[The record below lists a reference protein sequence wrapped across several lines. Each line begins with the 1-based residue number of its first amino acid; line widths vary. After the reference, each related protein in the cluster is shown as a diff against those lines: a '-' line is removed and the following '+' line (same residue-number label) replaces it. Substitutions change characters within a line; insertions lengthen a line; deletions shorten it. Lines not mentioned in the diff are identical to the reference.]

1 MGQGLLPKTLLNI
14 STEKILNKDRLVE
27 KLNKANVRAVAR
39 LITLIENESLVAEE
53 ILKRVWKDT
62 GKSYII
68 GITGPPGAG
77 KSTIVD
83 SLAKF
88 IVDKGKKVGVLA
100 VDPTSPFSGGAVLG
114 DRLRM
119 TGAQSSGIFIRSV
132 ASRGH
137 LGGLAATT
145 RLLINAVEL
154 LGNDF
159 TIVET
164 VGAGQGD
171 VEIVQISDTTIVVEV
186 PGLGD
191 EVQAQK
197 AGILE
202 IGDILVVNK
211 SDRPGSD
218 RLAKELQMM
227 LSLGDNKDWE
237 SPIVTT
243 TATTGEGID
252 ELWDK
257 IKEHQE
263 YLGKVKFEDKRLE
276 KLKYELENQ
285 ISQKLFTKK
294 IVEIG
299 DSEITR
305 TSRDILNRKIDPFTA
320 VDSIIKE

>member
-1 MGQGLLPKTLLNI
+1 M
-14 STEKILNKDRLVE
+14 NKEQFLDNLR
-27 KLNKANVRAVAR
+27 KADVRSVAK
-39 LITLIENESLVAEE
+39 LITLIENEDSVAEE
-53 ILKRVWKDT
+53 ILKEVWKDT

-88 IVDKGKKVGVLA
+88 LIEKGKSVGILA

-119 TGAQSSGIFIRSV
+119 SSAQTTGIFIRSV

-137 LGGLAATT
+137 LGGLASTT

-171 VEIVQISDTTIVVEV
+171 VEIVQISDTTVVVEV

-211 SDRPGSD
+211 SDRPGAD

-227 LSLGDNKDWE
+227 LSLGEQKEWKT
-237 SPIVTT
+237 PIVST
-243 TATTGEGID
+243 TATTGEGIN
-252 ELWDK
+252 ELWK
-257 IKEHQE
+257 GIKTHQQF
-263 YLGKVKFEDKRLE
+263 LGNDKFEEKRLE

-294 IVEIG
+294 IIEIG
-299 DSEITR
+299 DDEITK
-305 TSRDILNRKIDPFTA
+305 TSKAILDRKIDPFTA
-320 VDSIIKE
+320 VDNIIKE

>member
-1 MGQGLLPKTLLNI
+1 M
-14 STEKILNKDRLVE
+14 NKEQFLK
-27 KLNKANVRAVAR
+27 KLNESDIRSVAR
-39 LITLIENESLVAEE
+39 LITLIENEDEIAES
-53 ILKRVWKDT
+53 ILKKVWKNT
-62 GKSYII
+62 GNSYII
-68 GITGPPGAG
+68 GVTGPPGAG

-83 SLAKF
+83 SLAKHLAES
-88 IVDKGKKVGVLA
+88 GKSVGILA

-119 TGAQSSGIFIRSV
+119 SGAQSSGIFIRSV

-227 LSLGDNKDWE
+227 LSLGEEKEWKT
-237 SPIVTT
+237 PIVST
-243 TATTGEGID
+243 TATSGEGI
-252 ELWDK
+252 ELLWNE
-257 IKEHQE
+257 ISNHQK
-263 YLGKVKFEDKRLE
+263 YLGKQKFEAKRLE
-276 KLKYELENQ
+276 KFKYELENQ

-294 IVEIG
+294 IIEIG
-299 DSEITR
+299 
-305 TSRDILNRKIDPFTA
+305 
-320 VDSIIKE
+320 

>member
-1 MGQGLLPKTLLNI
+1 M
-14 STEKILNKDRLVE
+14 NKKQFLE
-27 KLNKANVRAVAR
+27 KLEESDIRSVAR
-39 LITLIENESLVAEE
+39 LITLIENEDPIAES
-53 ILKRVWKDT
+53 ILKKVWNKT
-62 GKSYII
+62 GNSYII

-88 IVDKGKKVGVLA
+88 LMEKGKSVAILA
-100 VDPTSPFSGGAVLG
+100 IDPTSPFSGGAVLG

-119 TGAQSSGIFIRSV
+119 SEAQTSGIFIRSV

-218 RLAKELQMM
+218 RLVRELQMM
-227 LSLGDNKDWE
+227 LSLGEEKNWKT
-237 SPIVTT
+237 PIIAT

-252 ELWDK
+252 QLW
-257 IKEHQE
+257 KEIETHQK
-263 YLGKVKFEDKRLE
+263 YLGNDLLETKRLE

-294 IVEIG
+294 IIEIG
-299 DSEITR
+299 DDEITK
-305 TSRDILNRKIDPFTA
+305 TSKAILNRKIDPFTA
-320 VDSIIKE
+320 VDNIIKE

>member
-1 MGQGLLPKTLLNI
+1 M
-14 STEKILNKDRLVE
+14 NKERLIE
-27 KLNKANVRAVAR
+27 KLSEAKVRAVAR
-39 LITLIENESLVAEE
+39 LITLIENEDPLSEE
-53 ILKRVWKDT
+53 ILKKVWKKT

-88 IVDKGKKVGVLA
+88 LVEKGKKVGVLA

-154 LGNDF
+154 LGNDY
-159 TIVET
+159 TIIET

-171 VEIVQISDTTIVVEV
+171 VEIVKISDTTIVVEV

-218 RLAKELQMM
+218 RLARELQMM
-227 LSLGDNKDWE
+227 LSLGDKKDWE
-237 SPIVTT
+237 SPIVPA

-252 ELWDK
+252 ELWSK
-257 IKEHQE
+257 IKKHQG
-263 YLGKVKFEDKRLE
+263 YLGKEKFKDNRLE

-299 DSEITR
+299 DEEISK
-305 TSRDILNRKIDPFTA
+305 TSKDILNRKIDPFTA
-320 VDSIIKE
+320 VDNIIKE

>member
-1 MGQGLLPKTLLNI
+1 M
-14 STEKILNKDRLVE
+14 ERILNKEHLLDKLV
-27 KLNKANVRAVAR
+27 KSDVRAVAR
-39 LITLIENESLVAEE
+39 LITLIENENPVAESV
-53 ILKRVWKDT
+53 LKEVWKNT
-62 GKSYII
+62 GNSHII

-83 SLAKF
+83 SLAKHLSEN
-88 IVDKGKKVGVLA
+88 GKSVAILA

-119 TGAQSSGIFIRSV
+119 SGAQTSGIFIRSV

-154 LGNDF
+154 LGNDY

-171 VEIVQISDTTIVVEV
+171 VEIVQISDSTIVVEV

-218 RLAKELQMM
+218 RVARELQMM
-227 LSLGDNKDWE
+227 LSLGKEKDWKT
-237 SPIVTT
+237 PIVST
-243 TATTGEGID
+243 TASTGEGIGN
-252 ELWDK
+252 LWNEIEK
-257 IKEHQE
+257 HQE
-263 YLGKVKFEDKRLE
+263 YLGKEKLQAQRLG

-294 IVEIG
+294 IIEIG
-299 DSEITR
+299 DDEIAK
-305 TSRDILNRKIDPFTA
+305 TSKEILNRRIDPFTA
-320 VDSIIKE
+320 VDNIIKE

>member
-1 MGQGLLPKTLLNI
+1 M
-14 STEKILNKDRLVE
+14 NKEHFLG
-27 KLNKANVRAVAR
+27 KLKESDIRSVAR
-39 LITLIENESLVAEE
+39 LITLIENEDSLAES
-53 ILKRVWKDT
+53 ILKDIWKKT

-88 IVDKGKKVGVLA
+88 LVGKGKSVAILA

-119 TGAQSSGIFIRSV
+119 SEAQSSGIFIRSV

-218 RLAKELQMM
+218 RLARELQMM
-227 LSLGDNKDWE
+227 ISLGEEKDWKT
-237 SPIVTT
+237 PIIST
-243 TATTGEGID
+243 TATTSEGID
-252 ELWDK
+252 NLW
-257 IKEHQE
+257 KEIETHQK
-263 YLGKVKFEDKRLE
+263 YLGNEIFETKRLE

-294 IVEIG
+294 IIEIG
-299 DSEITR
+299 DNEITK
-305 TSRDILNRKIDPFTA
+305 TSKAILNRKIDPFTA
-320 VDSIIKE
+320 VDNIIKE

>member
-1 MGQGLLPKTLLNI
+1 M
-14 STEKILNKDRLVE
+14 NKEQFLD
-27 KLNKANVRAVAR
+27 KLRKADVRSVAK
-39 LITLIENESLVAEE
+39 LITLIENEDSVAEE
-53 ILKRVWKDT
+53 ILKEVWKDT

-88 IVDKGKKVGVLA
+88 LIEKGKSVGILA

-119 TGAQSSGIFIRSV
+119 SSAQTSGIFIRSV

-171 VEIVQISDTTIVVEV
+171 VEIVQISDTTVVVEV

-227 LSLGDNKDWE
+227 LSLGEEKEWKT
-237 SPIVTT
+237 PIVST

-252 ELWDK
+252 ELWK
-257 IKEHQE
+257 GIKTHQQF
-263 YLGKVKFEDKRLE
+263 LGNDKFEEKRLE

-294 IVEIG
+294 IIEIG
-299 DSEITR
+299 DDEITK
-305 TSRDILNRKIDPFTA
+305 TSKAILDRKIDPFTA
-320 VDSIIKE
+320 VDNIIKE

>member
-1 MGQGLLPKTLLNI
+1 MNKQKLL
-14 STEKILNKDRLVE
+14 R
-27 KLNKANVRAVAR
+27 KLKKSDIRAVAR
-39 LITLIENESLVAEE
+39 LITLIENEDPIAESV
-53 ILKRVWKDT
+53 LKEVWKKT
-62 GKSYII
+62 GNSYII

-83 SLAKF
+83 SLAKHLSEN
-88 IVDKGKKVGVLA
+88 GKSVGILA

-119 TGAQSSGIFIRSV
+119 SSAQTSGIFIRSV

-145 RLLINAVEL
+145 RLIINAVEL
-154 LGNDF
+154 LGNDY

-171 VEIVQISDTTIVVEV
+171 VEIVQISDSTIVVEV

-218 RLAKELQMM
+218 RVARELQMM
-227 LSLGDNKDWE
+227 LSLGKEKDWKT
-237 SPIVTT
+237 PIVST
-243 TATTGEGID
+243 TASTGEGIED
-252 ELWDK
+252 LWKK
-257 IKEHQE
+257 IEEHQD
-263 YLGKVKFEDKRLE
+263 YLGKDKLQAQRLE

-294 IVEIG
+294 IIEIG
-299 DSEITR
+299 DNEITK
-305 TSRDILNRKIDPFTA
+305 TSKDILDRKIDPFTA
-320 VDSIIKE
+320 VDNIIKE

>member
-1 MGQGLLPKTLLNI
+1 M
-14 STEKILNKDRLVE
+14 NKEQFVDNLR
-27 KLNKANVRAVAR
+27 KADVRSVAK
-39 LITLIENESLVAEE
+39 LITLIENEDSVAEE
-53 ILKRVWKDT
+53 ILKEVWKDT

-88 IVDKGKKVGVLA
+88 LIEKGKSVGILA

-119 TGAQSSGIFIRSV
+119 SSAQTTGIFIRSV

-137 LGGLAATT
+137 LGGLASTT

-171 VEIVQISDTTIVVEV
+171 VEIVQISDTTVVVEV

-211 SDRPGSD
+211 SDRPGAD

-227 LSLGDNKDWE
+227 LSLGEEKEWKT
-237 SPIVTT
+237 PIVST

-252 ELWDK
+252 ELWK
-257 IKEHQE
+257 GIKTHQQF
-263 YLGKVKFEDKRLE
+263 LGNDKFEEKRLE

-294 IVEIG
+294 IIEIG
-299 DSEITR
+299 DDEITK
-305 TSRDILNRKIDPFTA
+305 TSKAILDRKIDPFTA
-320 VDSIIKE
+320 VDNIIKE

>member
-1 MGQGLLPKTLLNI
+1 M
-14 STEKILNKDRLVE
+14 EKILNRERLLE
-27 KLNKANVRAVAR
+27 KLKKADVRAVAR
-39 LITLIENESLVAEE
+39 LITLLENENPIAED
-53 ILKRVWKDT
+53 ILKDVWKNT

-88 IVDKGKKVGVLA
+88 LSKKGKKVGILA

-119 TGAQSSGIFIRSV
+119 TGAQTSGIFIRSV

-145 RLLINAVEL
+145 RLLISAVEL

-218 RLAKELQMM
+218 RLVRELQMM
-227 LSLGDNKDWE
+227 LSLGEEKEWI
-237 SPIVTT
+237 SPITPT
-243 TATTGEGID
+243 TATTGDGID
-252 ELWDK
+252 GLWESILK
-257 IKEHQE
+257 HKK
-263 YLGKVKFEDKRLE
+263 YLGEEKLEAKRLE

-294 IVEIG
+294 IIEVG
-299 DSEITR
+299 DGEITR
-305 TSRDILNRKIDPFTA
+305 TSKDILNRKIDPFTA
-320 VDSIIKE
+320 VDNIIKQ

>member
-1 MGQGLLPKTLLNI
+1 M
-14 STEKILNKDRLVE
+14 NKEQFLDNLR
-27 KLNKANVRAVAR
+27 KADVRSVAK
-39 LITLIENESLVAEE
+39 LITLIENEDSVAEE
-53 ILKRVWKDT
+53 ILKEVWKDT

-83 SLAKF
+83 SLSKF
-88 IVDKGKKVGVLA
+88 LIEKGKSVGVLA

-119 TGAQSSGIFIRSV
+119 TSTQTTGIFIRSV

-137 LGGLAATT
+137 LGGLASTT

-171 VEIVQISDTTIVVEV
+171 VEIVQISDTTVVVEV

-227 LSLGDNKDWE
+227 LSLGEEKEWKT
-237 SPIVTT
+237 PIVST

-252 ELWDK
+252 ELWK
-257 IKEHQE
+257 GIKTHQQF
-263 YLGKVKFEDKRLE
+263 LGNDKFEEKRLE

-294 IVEIG
+294 IIEIG
-299 DSEITR
+299 DDEITK
-305 TSRDILNRKIDPFTA
+305 TSKAILDRKIDPFTA
-320 VDSIIKE
+320 VDNIIKE

>member
-1 MGQGLLPKTLLNI
+1 MSQNEI
-14 STEKILNKDRLVE
+14 ID
-27 KLNKANVRAVAR
+27 KLKKGDIRSVAR
-39 LITLIENESLVAEE
+39 LLTLIENEDEKAET
-53 ILKRVWKDT
+53 ILKEIWENT

-83 SLAKF
+83 LLAKLA
-88 IVDKGKKVGVLA
+88 VEKQHKVGVLA

-119 TGAQSSGIFIRSV
+119 TSAQNANTFIRSV

-145 RLLINAVEL
+145 RFMINAIEML
-154 LGNDF
+154 ENDL

-171 VEIVQISDTTIVVEV
+171 VEIVQIADTTIVVEV

-211 SDRPGSD
+211 GDRPGAD
-218 RLAKELQMM
+218 RVARELQMM
-227 LSLGDNKDWE
+227 LSLGEEKNWVP
-237 SPIVTT
+237 PIVTT
-243 TATTGEGID
+243 TATEAKGFNQ
-252 ELWDK
+252 LWEEINNHK
-257 IKEHQE
+257 K
-263 YLGKVKFEDKRLE
+263 YLGEEKRN
-276 KLKYELENQ
+276 KMRLKRINYELEKQ
-285 ISQKLFTKK
+285 VSQKLFDEKMSRIGKT
-294 IVEIG
+294 EIP
-299 DSEITR
+299 DVAKEI
-305 TSRDILNRKIDPFTA
+305 LERKTDPFTA
-320 VDSIIKE
+320 VDKIIRQ

>member
-1 MGQGLLPKTLLNI
+1 MSQNEI
-14 STEKILNKDRLVE
+14 ID
-27 KLNKANVRAVAR
+27 KLKKGDIRSVAR
-39 LITLIENESLVAEE
+39 LLTLIENEDKEAEN
-53 ILKRVWKDT
+53 ILKKIWKFT
-62 GKSYII
+62 GKSYIL

-83 SLAKF
+83 LLSKMA
-88 IVDKGKKVGVLA
+88 IEKGHKVGVLA

-119 TGAQSSGIFIRSV
+119 TSAQDTGIFIRSV

-145 RLLINAVEL
+145 RFMINAIEML
-154 LGNDF
+154 DNDL

-171 VEIVQISDTTIVVEV
+171 VEIVQIADTTIVVEV

-211 SDRPGSD
+211 GDRPGAD
-218 RLAKELQMM
+218 RVAKELQMM
-227 LSLGDNKDWE
+227 LSLGEEKEWIP
-237 SPIVTT
+237 PIVTT
-243 TATTGEGID
+243 TATNGEGF
-252 ELWDK
+252 ETLWKK
-257 IKEHQE
+257 IENHKK
-263 YLGKVKFEDKRLE
+263 YLGKQKRNE
-276 KLKYELENQ
+276 MRLKRINYELENQ
-285 ISQKLFTKK
+285 VSQKLFTNKMS
-294 IVEIG
+294 EIG
-299 DSEITR
+299 RTEIPNVAK
-305 TSRDILNRKIDPFTA
+305 DILDRKIDPLSA
-320 VDSIIKE
+320 VEKIIGE

>member
-1 MGQGLLPKTLLNI
+1 M
-14 STEKILNKDRLVE
+14 NKEQFVDNLR
-27 KLNKANVRAVAR
+27 KADVRSVAK
-39 LITLIENESLVAEE
+39 LITLIENEDSVAEE
-53 ILKRVWKDT
+53 ILKEVWKDT

-88 IVDKGKKVGVLA
+88 LIEKGKSVGILA

-119 TGAQSSGIFIRSV
+119 SSAQTTGIFIRSV

-137 LGGLAATT
+137 LGGLASTT

-171 VEIVQISDTTIVVEV
+171 VEIVQISDSTVVVEV

-211 SDRPGSD
+211 SDRPGAD

-227 LSLGDNKDWE
+227 LSLGEQKEWKT
-237 SPIVTT
+237 PIVST

-252 ELWDK
+252 ELWK
-257 IKEHQE
+257 GIKTHQQF
-263 YLGKVKFEDKRLE
+263 LGNDKFEEKRLE

-294 IVEIG
+294 IIEIG
-299 DSEITR
+299 DDEITK
-305 TSRDILNRKIDPFTA
+305 TSKAILDRKIDPFTA
-320 VDSIIKE
+320 VDNIIKE

>member
-1 MGQGLLPKTLLNI
+1 M
-14 STEKILNKDRLVE
+14 NKEHFLG
-27 KLNKANVRAVAR
+27 KLRKSDIRSVAR
-39 LITLIENESLVAEE
+39 LITLIENEDPLAES
-53 ILKRVWKDT
+53 ILKEIWKNT
-62 GKSYII
+62 GNSYII
-68 GITGPPGAG
+68 GITGPPGSG

-83 SLAKF
+83 ALAKF
-88 IVDKGKKVGVLA
+88 LAEKGKSVGILA

-119 TGAQSSGIFIRSV
+119 SNAQTSGIFIRSV

-145 RLLINAVEL
+145 RLLINAIEL
-154 LGNDF
+154 LNNDY

-202 IGDILVVNK
+202 IGDILLVNK

-227 LSLGDNKDWE
+227 LSLGEKKEWE
-237 SPIVTT
+237 TPIIST

-252 ELWDK
+252 KLW
-257 IKEHQE
+257 KEIGRHQDF
-263 YLGKVKFEDKRLE
+263 LGNDKFENKRLE
-276 KLKYELENQ
+276 KLKYELKNQ
-285 ISQKLFTKK
+285 ISQKLLTKK
-294 IVEIG
+294 MIEIG
-299 DSEITR
+299 DKEITKI
-305 TSRDILNRKIDPFTA
+305 SKAILNRKIDPFTA
-320 VDSIIKE
+320 VDNIIKE

>member
-1 MGQGLLPKTLLNI
+1 
-14 STEKILNKDRLVE
+14 LNKKHFLE
-27 KLNKANVRAVAR
+27 KLEESDIRSVAR
-39 LITLIENESLVAEE
+39 LITLIENEDTLAES
-53 ILKRVWKDT
+53 ILKEVWKKT
-62 GKSYII
+62 GNSYII

-88 IVDKGKKVGVLA
+88 LMKKGKSVAILA
-100 VDPTSPFSGGAVLG
+100 IDPTSPFSGGAVLG

-119 TGAQSSGIFIRSV
+119 SEAQTSGIFIRSV

-218 RLAKELQMM
+218 RLARELQMM
-227 LSLGDNKDWE
+227 LTLGEEKDWKT
-237 SPIVTT
+237 PIIAT

-252 ELWDK
+252 KLW
-257 IKEHQE
+257 KEIETHQK
-263 YLGKVKFEDKRLE
+263 YLGNDLFETKRLE

-294 IVEIG
+294 IIEIG
-299 DSEITR
+299 DDEITK
-305 TSRDILNRKIDPFTA
+305 TSKAILNRKIDPFTA
-320 VDSIIKE
+320 VDNIIKE